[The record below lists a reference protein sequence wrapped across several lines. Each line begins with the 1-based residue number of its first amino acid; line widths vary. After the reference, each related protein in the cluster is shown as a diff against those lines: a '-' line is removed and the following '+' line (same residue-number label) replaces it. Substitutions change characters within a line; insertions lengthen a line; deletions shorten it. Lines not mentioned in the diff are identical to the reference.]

1 MQRREDR
8 HGALAFAALGLDLAL
23 DGVACALGKQRA
35 RPPAPLT
42 APESGE
48 TVGRSAQKEVV
59 VSRRPSWADRC
70 RATSCLHAL
79 LHRGSAVTL
88 ALQFVGLLVAL
99 SVMTDMQ
106 AKSASAEV
114 VTNEW
119 QQFVTFPVNTCNGE
133 FVPVF
138 TGVAHVVQRRQPDGS
153 VVISTNGH
161 SWLLGRLGMS
171 TSSTGRSDFSRR
183 PGRPRTRAGNTS

>member
-1 MQRREDR
+1 M
-8 HGALAFAALGLDLAL
+8 
-23 DGVACALGKQRA
+23 
-35 RPPAPLT
+35 
-42 APESGE
+42 
-48 TVGRSAQKEVV
+48 
-59 VSRRPSWADRC
+59 SRRPSRTDRC
-70 RATSCLHAL
+70 RATSRRHAL

-99 SVMTDMQ
+99 SVITGMQ

-138 TGVAHVVQRRQPDGS
+138 TGMAHVVQRQQPDGS
-153 VVISTNGH
+153 VVMSTNGH
-161 SWLLGRLGMS
+161 FVAVGTLGNEYQLNWQERFLSAPGQTTY
-171 TSSTGRSDFSRR
+171 TSRQLIVSEGPAPNHIVTFVFEFP
-183 PGRPRTRAGNTS
+183 PGSFTATERCFG